1 MCTWAHKVGIEYAEC
16 VEKTTSKTHTE
27 AISKPHCPLPKFIN
41 KHTHETEVISFFVV
55 KLMQKKLGKL
65 EDLRLG
71 LGEQIRLAT
80 GIANAFTAGKMG
92 IVSIQR
98 LTSKSVEYYSS
109 KLTKKMNTW
118 RVYCSESL
126 KIFPIVGQKQL
137 F

>member
-1 MCTWAHKVGIEYAEC
+1 MKLKLLRFL
-16 VEKTTSKTHTE
+16 VEN
-27 AISKPHCPLPKFIN
+27 L
-41 KHTHETEVISFFVV
+41 
-55 KLMQKKLGKL
+55 LQKNLGKL
-65 EDLRLG
+65 DDLRLG
-71 LGEQIRLAT
+71 LGEAIRLAT

-98 LTSKSVEYYSS
+98 LTSKPVEYYSS
-109 KLTKKMNTW
+109 KLTKKRNTW